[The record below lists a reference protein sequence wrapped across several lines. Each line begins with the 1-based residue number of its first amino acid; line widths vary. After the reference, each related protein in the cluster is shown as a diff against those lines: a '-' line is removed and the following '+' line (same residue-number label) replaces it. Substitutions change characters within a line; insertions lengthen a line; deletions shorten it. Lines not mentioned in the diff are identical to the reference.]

1 MSLPTLGFIGTGT
14 LTTALVTGFC
24 ERAADK
30 PYRIIVSPRNR
41 DNSKMLQEKY
51 PDRVTVAE
59 SMQDVL
65 DQAEWI
71 MIAILPDAGEEV
83 LKGLQFRKEHKV
95 INFMSDKLLP
105 DIRSWIG
112 DTEVLVHMVPLTYNA
127 VFDGP
132 IVLSPPNEEAAEIF
146 GSIGKV
152 VQLENRFHAAMFAAV
167 TGYEVPIFSLLS
179 TIIDCCVRE
188 GVPADAAFQYVTG
201 FFKTTCDYACT
212 LDPEGIRDKAAHSTP
227 GGINYMV
234 KQGLLEKDAFQA
246 WDDAL
251 QPAIERLAANI
262 PR

>member
-1 MSLPTLGFIGTGT
+1 MTLPALGFIGTGT

-30 PYRIIVSPRNR
+30 PYKIIVSPRNR

-127 VFDGP
+127 AFDGP
-132 IVLSPPNEEAAEIF
+132 IVLSPP
-146 GSIGKV
+146 
-152 VQLENRFHAAMFAAV
+152 
-167 TGYEVPIFSLLS
+167 
-179 TIIDCCVRE
+179 
-188 GVPADAAFQYVTG
+188 
-201 FFKTTCDYACT
+201 
-212 LDPEGIRDKAAHSTP
+212 
-227 GGINYMV
+227 
-234 KQGLLEKDAFQA
+234 
-246 WDDAL
+246 
-251 QPAIERLAANI
+251 
-262 PR
+262 

>member
-30 PYRIIVSPRNR
+30 PYRIVVSPRNR
-41 DNSKMLQEKY
+41 DNAAMLREKY

-83 LKGLQFRKEHKV
+83 LKGLRFRKDHKV

-112 DTEVLVHMVPLTYNA
+112 ETEVLVHMIPLTFNA

-132 IVLSPPNEEAAEIF
+132 IVLSPPNAEAAEIF
-146 GSIGKV
+146 GNIGEV
-152 VQLENRFHAAMFAAV
+152 VQLENRYHAALFAAV
-167 TGYEVPIFSLLS
+167 TGFEVPFYTLLDTLIAS
-179 TIIDCCVRE
+179 CVRE
-188 GVPADAAFQYVTG
+188 GVPEEAAVKYVVK
-201 FFKTTCDYACT
+201 FFKTTCEFADT
-212 LDPEGIRDKAAHSTP
+212 LDAAGIHEKAVKTTP

-234 KQGLLEKDAFQA
+234 KDGLLERDAFNA
-246 WDDAL
+246 WDEAL
-251 QPAIERLAANI
+251 QPAIERLGAGI